1 MAIIMFFFDYEGCE
15 TLCLDDIYDI
25 LKDVEAVTNYNTD
38 EIIPDSLNYE
48 NNIISFTYFGEEVT
62 ISKDN
67 NNSDGIIINGIDTD
81 ELLTIFDNYGYSID
95 ITYMMVNWEHKFCFL
110 TQKAAE
116 NHLKIK
122 GHRHSVDAH
131 TYCICTYQDPEIAR
145 LMDIIESTDW
155 DSVNTTKITEDKE
168 FVHNTIL
175 TACELALKYCNTYAG
190 DDEELPF
197 NEQDIKDIKL
207 LRKLEKERG

>member
-1 MAIIMFFFDYEGCE
+1 MERYTREMKQWTWIIVCK
-15 TLCLDDIYDI
+15 

-81 ELLTIFDNYGYSID
+81 ELLTIFEDYGYSID
-95 ITYMMVNWEHKFCFL
+95 ITYMMVNWDYKFCFL

-116 NHLKIK
+116 NYLKRK

-131 TYCICTYQDPEIAR
+131 TYCICTYQDLEIAK
-145 LMDIIESTDW
+145 LMEIIEMVDW
-155 DSVNTTKITEDKE
+155 GKLAVNNVSI
-168 FVHNTIL
+168 
-175 TACELALKYCNTYAG
+175 
-190 DDEELPF
+190 
-197 NEQDIKDIKL
+197 
-207 LRKLEKERG
+207 